1 MWQPHLAAVLASL
14 LPTEH
19 VVSEGA
25 LHAGRHEARH
35 PRVRVRAVDHAGALL
50 ARRVR
55 DDGLARL
62 PEKCAVLNGYIVDT

>member
-1 MWQPHLAAVLASL
+1 MCQPHLAAVLASL
-14 LPTEH
+14 LATEH

-25 LHAGRHEARH
+25 LHAGGHEARH

-55 DDGLARL
+55 DDRLASL
-62 PEKCAVLNGYIVDT
+62 PGERAVSVGCS